1 VTTTDAPAKDDPV
14 RLDELIPLRQAAAEL
29 PRRRAGKRTHIAT
42 VHRWTE
48 GSCRGVK
55 LRFTMVGATRC
66 TTRAWLAE
74 FFAALTAAKRGG
86 PEPVSACTS
95 AARARAVAKAE
106 AELDRLGV

>member
-1 VTTTDAPAKDDPV
+1 MIDAPADGVPG
-14 RLDELIPLRQAAAEL
+14 RLDRYITLRQAAAEL
-29 PRRRAGKRTHIAT
+29 PRRRAGRKTHVAT
-42 VHRWTE
+42 LYRWCDV
-48 GSCRGVK
+48 GCRGVK
-55 LRFTMVGATRC
+55 LRFLMIGASRC

-95 AARARAVAKAE
+95 AARARAIEQAE